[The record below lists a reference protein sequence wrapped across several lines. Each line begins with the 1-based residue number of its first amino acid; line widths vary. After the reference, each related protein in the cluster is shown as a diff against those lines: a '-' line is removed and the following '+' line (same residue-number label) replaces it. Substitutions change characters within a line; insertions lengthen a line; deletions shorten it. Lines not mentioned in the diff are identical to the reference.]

1 MVQKKSKATY
11 SRPEADELTIVV
23 ERSIATSP
31 TETIVDDPTEHDW
44 D

>member
-1 MVQKKSKATY
+1 MILDASKIPY
-11 SRPEADELTIVV
+11 SHPEANVITIVT
-23 ERSIATSP
+23 ERSLAQSQ

>member
-1 MVQKKSKATY
+1 MKLDSSKIPY
-11 SRPEADELTIVV
+11 SRPEADVIIVV
-23 ERSIATSP
+23 TEKNLAQSQ